1 MVSDW
6 RRVGEMASDCS
17 CAGAGC
23 RSWRNRREAARGGGC
38 EWNQRPSIAIGE
50 SPSPVPGEKESA
62 NASEGVSRAN
72 LCRASRRHHGCPGP
86 PPPVG
91 GRSGGGGRKRSRP
104 PPYGIAHCPAPMRK
118 SPGGQSAPHPRHVG
132 GPVRPRHR
140 CRSFAP
146 GPLARSGLRRT
157 QSLPALH
164 LAAGPRPLHASPS
177 RYPTLVCT
185 TTSTALLAPAAGRAG
200 RPGRGEEERR
210 RPRRTLTIIHILVYF
225 QSIWMRSVSAGQ

>member
-1 MVSDW
+1 
-6 RRVGEMASDCS
+6 MASDYS
-17 CAGAGC
+17 CGGAGC
-23 RSWRNRREAARGGGC
+23 RSWRNRRGAARDGGC

-50 SPSPVPGEKESA
+50 IPSPVPGEKESA

-72 LCRASRRHHGCPGP
+72 LCRASRRHHHGCPGP

-91 GRSGGGGRKRSRP
+91 GRRSGGGGRRRSRP
-104 PPYGIAHCPAPMRK
+104 PPYGIACCPAPMRK
-118 SPGGQSAPHPRHVG
+118 SPGGQSAPRPRHVG

-140 CRSFAP
+140 RRSFAP

-185 TTSTALLAPAAGRAG
+185 TTSTALLALAAGRAG
-200 RPGRGEEERR
+200 RPGREEEERR
-210 RPRRTLTIIHILVYF
+210 RPRWTLKLIHILVYF